1 MFSIFK
7 HKSETFIADKLCAID
22 YIDFLRVIIVLAALA
37 VEDTLAIA
45 HAVLVGLC
53 PPVSP
58 LPRPGDAHSHN
69 PLHTPK
75 TSSSFHSSSCT
86 YLPAWSRT
94 ASSPLCFS
102 QKISLTNRSAFLTVA
117 MEMPSRRE
125 HYGWKCFRQP
135 WNWHGI
141 GNPRIVQAE
150 AARVDWQWQAGEAS
164 DHIREAQFRVPF
176 EAGSVDQ
183 DPECGLLVG
192 GSA

>member
-69 PLHTPK
+69 PLHTLKHLPH
-75 TSSSFHSSSCT
+75 FIHSPVPICLHGLV
-86 YLPAWSRT
+86 LP
-94 ASSPLCFS
+94 PLPVLF
-102 QKISLTNRSAFLTVA
+102 
-117 MEMPSRRE
+117 
-125 HYGWKCFRQP
+125 
-135 WNWHGI
+135 
-141 GNPRIVQAE
+141 AE
-150 AARVDWQWQAGEAS
+150 DLPDE
-164 DHIREAQFRVPF
+164 
-176 EAGSVDQ
+176 
-183 DPECGLLVG
+183 
-192 GSA
+192 